1 MASSK
6 KKLNMAAVKKQDKKF
21 SERYEVDINGYVLEI
36 DKTFR
41 KTKITALI
49 NELIEKFEE
58 TRIRDTSILEIFAP
72 YVILLM
78 MKNFTSL
85 DIPQKLE
92 DQLKTMD
99 FLIDNEFFVPIYEN
113 MPKEEINKVYAE
125 LNVVTDR
132 INENLADL
140 MAATD
145 ELDLENREALG
156 LD

>member
-1 MASSK
+1 MANSK
-6 KKLNMAAVKKQDKKF
+6 KKLSMAAVKKQDKKI
-21 SERYEVDINGYVLEI
+21 SERYEVEINGYVLEI

-41 KTKITALI
+41 KTKISGLI

-58 TRIRDTSILEIFAP
+58 TRIRNTNILEIFAP

-78 MKNFTSL
+78 IKHFTSL
-85 DIPQKLE
+85 DVPQKLE
-92 DQLKTMD
+92 DQLKTLD

-113 MPKEEINKVYAE
+113 MPIEEINKVYAE
-125 LNVVTDR
+125 LNVATDR

-145 ELDLENREALG
+145 ELSLENRELLG